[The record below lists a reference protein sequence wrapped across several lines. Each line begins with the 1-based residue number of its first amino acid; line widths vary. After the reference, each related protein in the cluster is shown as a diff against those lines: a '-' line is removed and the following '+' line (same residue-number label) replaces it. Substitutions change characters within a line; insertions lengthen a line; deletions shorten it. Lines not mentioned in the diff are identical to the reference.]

1 MKNESL
7 VSDKSL
13 EQLRKAQG
21 IVPLEYCE
29 NGLDRYII
37 TYEEYIKKAK
47 KKKYDPNK
55 PPHRE

>member
-21 IVPLEYCE
+21 IVPLEYCD

-37 TYEEYIKKAK
+37 TYEEYTKKAK
-47 KKKYDPNK
+47 KFKYDHNK